1 MSNKNSKKSKD
12 FLIFSLDNQQ
22 FALPVEYIEIVV
34 RMVEV
39 QAIPGTPPSIYGII
53 NFRGV
58 IIPVVNMRVK
68 FGFESRKITIDDH
81 LIIMQHDSRY
91 TALIVDNVREV
102 TPCDENDITVTSDVN
117 IGESHFTG
125 VLKLSDGIIL
135 LNYPENLISP
145 TDIGIMDELRGDGY
159 FEA

>member
-1 MSNKNSKKSKD
+1 
-12 FLIFSLDNQQ
+12 
-22 FALPVEYIEIVV
+22 
-34 RMVEV
+34 MVEI
-39 QAIPGTPPSIYGII
+39 QTIPGTPSSIYGII
-53 NFRGV
+53 NFRGE

-68 FGFESRKITIDDH
+68 FGFESRNVTIDDH
-81 LIIMQHDSRY
+81 LVIMLHDSHY

-102 TPCDENDITVTSDVN
+102 TPCDENEITVISDVN

-145 TDIGIMDELRGDGY
+145 TDIDIMDDLRGDGY